1 METVF
6 VLEICA
12 VSSGVV
18 SVWFAKKENIL
29 VYPICIFSVL
39 IWVYLCWLGD
49 LYGQA
54 MVNIFFFVMNVY
66 GWYNWLRKEEDDSI
80 AVAVSFNTKN

>member
-6 VLEICA
+6 VFEICA
-12 VSSGVV
+12 VFSGIM

-29 VYPICIFSVL
+29 VYPVGIFSVL

-54 MVNIFFFVMNVY
+54 MVTF
-66 GWYNWLRKEEDDSI
+66 
-80 AVAVSFNTKN
+80 SFCDECVWMVQLAKKKKMIQLHCSFI